1 LYEFQCKK
9 CGHRFERIQ
18 KFSDP
23 DPKKCPECGGKME
36 RMLAAPAVQFK
47 GSGFYQT
54 DYARKGSAP
63 HSETKADAKPESK
76 PDEKSEAKPKPEP
89 KKPEKKK

>member
-1 LYEFQCKK
+1 
-9 CGHRFERIQ
+9 
-18 KFSDP
+18 
-23 DPKKCPECGGKME
+23 ME